1 MNMFERFQT
10 RRVAARAARL
20 GIHVGDEL
28 AAAQRGERPKFDAA
42 KNPKHAR
49 LAFEAAD
56 DIRIRELARDLR
68 IVEEEAANGPT
79 LLGSAVLALAILPI
93 EVVGATQLVAMMDIE
108 SRHRLA
114 IGTGLTIALVGVTAV
129 LATTDASTAKNA
141 IDVAKRTVRST
152 FVAIV
157 YTLLVLAIALLRALY
172 SLDEDVGVLQRVAE
186 GLILLATAVG
196 PAWALEWLVRR
207 AHTAWSTWSRLR
219 LLRRRVRVAKR
230 TQERATSEVNAIH
243 ERGSKWDAE
252 RAHSHGLYGLT
263 HALET
268 AERAARK
275 HRDDED
281 QTP

>member
-1 MNMFERFQT
+1 MNLFERFQT
-10 RRVAARAARL
+10 RRIAARAARL

-28 AAAQRGERPKFDAA
+28 AASQRGERPKFDAA

-56 DIRIRELARDLR
+56 DVRIRELARDLR

-79 LLGSAVLALAILPI
+79 LLGSAAFALAILPV
-93 EVVGATQLVAMMDIE
+93 EVIGATQLVAMMAIE
-108 SRHRLA
+108 ARHRLA
-114 IGTGLTIALVGVTAV
+114 VGTGLTIALVGVTAV

-141 IDVAKRTVRST
+141 IDVAKRTIRSA

-157 YTLLVLAIALLRALY
+157 YTLLVLAIAILRALY

-230 TQERATSEVNAIH
+230 TQERATAEVNAIH

-252 RAHSHGLYGLT
+252 RAHSLGLYGLT

-268 AERAARK
+268 ADRAARK
-275 HRDDED
+275 RRDDED